1 MKQCWCLIIFPY
13 SQVTLVNM
21 AYFDH
26 FIKSDGGN
34 TIVMQNK
41 LTIPL
46 SVRKKE
52 EFLLL
57 LENM

>member
-1 MKQCWCLIIFPY
+1 MLVPY
-13 SQVTLVNM
+13 NFFRTHKSHLVNM